1 LGGYLSKLYFNILRI
16 LPFIGRLGDL
26 MERESLITNEI
37 ERKEIEKLSQN
48 LGNAF
53 SEINKAIQ
61 PLPSILENLKIGKNT
76 GESQILENSSSKLI

>member
-1 LGGYLSKLYFNILRI
+1 
-16 LPFIGRLGDL
+16 
-26 MERESLITNEI
+26 MERESLITNES

-61 PLPSILENLKIGKNT
+61 PLPSILDNLKIGKSA
-76 GESQILENSSSKLI
+76 GESQILEIFSSKFI